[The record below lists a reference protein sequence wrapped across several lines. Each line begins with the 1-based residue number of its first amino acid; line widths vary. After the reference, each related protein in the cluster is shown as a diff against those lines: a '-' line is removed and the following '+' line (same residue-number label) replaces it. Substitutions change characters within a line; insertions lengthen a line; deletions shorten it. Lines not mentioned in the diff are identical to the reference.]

1 MSPSGELKRWRP
13 LGKSLDM
20 GSPLIQTNLQ
30 WIARVGYAARG
41 MVYLLAGI
49 FSFSASVTGSGNSVG
64 PKGALGKAF
73 ELPFGDAIVYALAAG
88 LVCFAGWR
96 AVQAVYDPDRINSGP
111 SSLARRVFVYGGSS
125 LLHLGLAAI
134 AINIASVARAG
145 DEDRQA
151 RDWTAWLLGQ
161 SFGQA
166 LTIGVGVGIALTGV
180 VLAVQAVRGKFG
192 DNLREA
198 QDEKKWIVLLGRV
211 GFAARGVVLVL
222 VGVFLTKAA
231 WQYDSNQATG
241 IAGALRALQ
250 DTSYGSPLLGV
261 TAFGLA
267 CFGLFELGQAAR
279 RRLPVPSGA
288 PAA

>member
-1 MSPSGELKRWRP
+1 
-13 LGKSLDM
+13 
-20 GSPLIQTNLQ
+20 
-30 WIARVGYAARG
+30 

-49 FSFSASVTGSGNSVG
+49 FSLSASMSGSADSVG
-64 PKGALGKAF
+64 PKGALGKTF
-73 ELPFGDAIVYALAAG
+73 ELPFGGVLVYALAAG

-96 AVQAVYDPDRINSGP
+96 AVQGIYDPDRVACGA

-134 AINIASVARAG
+134 AMNIASVARAS

-151 RDWTAWLLGQ
+151 RDWTAWLLGH
-161 SFGQA
+161 SFGQP
-166 LTIGVGVGIALTGV
+166 LTVAVGLGIAIGGV
-180 VLAVQAVRGKFG
+180 VLAVQAIRGNFG
-192 DNLREA
+192 DNLTEA
-198 QDEKKWIVLLGRV
+198 QDEKKWIFLLGRV
-211 GFAARGVVLVL
+211 GFAARGVVLIL
-222 VGVFLTKAA
+222 MGAFLTKAA
-231 WQYDSNQATG
+231 WQYDPGQATG